1 MVMSSYFCILRK
13 TLLKRTHVNNIFY
26 FLFQLPPGTRNPGD
40 NTPIDF
46 SNLLEVLVYIILP
59 ILIVVFYMLWRKK
72 KKKDEN

>member
-1 MVMSSYFCILRK
+1 ML
-13 TLLKRTHVNNIFY
+13 N

-46 SNLLEVLVYIILP
+46 SNPIEVLVYIILP

-72 KKKDEN
+72 KKKEKE